1 MIKAIT
7 IIRTGLATTGLIGAG
22 VGIGV
27 VFGALILLGNISK
40 LFNRQS
46 IKMIKAITKIN

>member
-22 VGIGV
+22 V
-27 VFGALILLGNISK
+27 VFGALTLLGNISK
-40 LFNRQS
+40 LYNRHG